1 MFASAKLSAIL
12 LVFFEVTENIPPPI
26 IECIACRTNSLSRV
40 CTVMELVA
48 IPQSTIFFNK
58 RKPIL
63 QKIQSLRK
71 FSLYKLLFRV
81 IVIFIFNIQCN
92 TEVFSIYSHFRV
104 SKAGSCF
111 VSLDQQTLVRHI
123 ELKMYMKHAFKSK
136 LNFYLADACIIFKF
150 PSVGLSY
157 FSMNQILLLS
167 I

>member
-1 MFASAKLSAIL
+1 MFASAKLSAIF

-48 IPQSTIFFNK
+48 IPPVYNFFSQEK
-58 RKPIL
+58 TLL

-81 IVIFIFNIQCN
+81 TVFLYFNIQSH

-136 LNFYLADACIIFKF
+136 LNFYSGCLHN
-150 PSVGLSY
+150 L
-157 FSMNQILLLS
+157 
-167 I
+167 

>member
-1 MFASAKLSAIL
+1 MFASAKLSAIF

-48 IPQSTIFFNK
+48 IPQSTIFFHK
-58 RKPIL
+58 R
-63 QKIQSLRK
+63 KIQSLRK

-81 IVIFIFNIQCN
+81 TVIFIFNIQCH

-136 LNFYLADACIIFKF
+136 LNFYSGCLHN
-150 PSVGLSY
+150 L
-157 FSMNQILLLS
+157 
-167 I
+167 

>member
-1 MFASAKLSAIL
+1 MFVSAKLSAIF

-48 IPQSTIFFNK
+48 IPQSTIFFHK
-58 RKPIL
+58 RKPFC
-63 QKIQSLRK
+63 RK
-71 FSLYKLLFRV
+71 FSPYENSAFTNSCLEWQSFLY
-81 IVIFIFNIQCN
+81 FNIQCH

-136 LNFYLADACIIFKF
+136 LNFYSGCLHN
-150 PSVGLSY
+150 L
-157 FSMNQILLLS
+157 
-167 I
+167 

>member
-1 MFASAKLSAIL
+1 MFASAKLSAIF

-48 IPQSTIFFNK
+48 IPQDTIFFHK
-58 RKPIL
+58 RKPFC
-63 QKIQSLRK
+63 RK
-71 FSLYKLLFRV
+71 FSPYENSAFTNSCLEWQSFLYLTFSVTHR
-81 IVIFIFNIQCN
+81 F
-92 TEVFSIYSHFRV
+92 FSIYSHFRV

-136 LNFYLADACIIFKF
+136 LNFYSGCLHN
-150 PSVGLSY
+150 L
-157 FSMNQILLLS
+157 
-167 I
+167 